1 MKEHLLKRLINLCM
15 RVIDKLV
22 PEPTATFPQT
32 RMAKHVFQHLFNAYC
47 LEVWGGRF
55 DDVPHQTL
63 GGLADRNFLTFLSA
77 TRKILLYVG
86 ENDRY
91 YRAWIGLAFVTV
103 HEEYERVLKGLSRDE
118 FTHEYSSQ
126 WELDFKHIPESHFN
140 LHKSEFFDMML
151 TAHLSNL
158 LRMRITSEWFSAKQE
173 KKVNMKNGEY
183 NSRSGK
189 KRKHKHKRS

>member
-1 MKEHLLKRLINLCM
+1 M

-22 PEPTATFPQT
+22 PEPKARYPQT
-32 RMAKHVFQHLFNAYC
+32 KMIKHVFQELFNAYC

-63 GGLADRNFLTFLSA
+63 KRLEDRNFLTFLSA

-103 HEEYERVLKGLSRDE
+103 KEEYERALKSLSRDE
-118 FTHEYSSQ
+118 FIREYSSQ
-126 WELDFKHIPESHFN
+126 WELEFKSIPESHFQ
-140 LHKSEFFDMML
+140 LHKSDFLDMML

-173 KKVNMKNGEY
+173 KKVNMKNG
-183 NSRSGK
+183 
-189 KRKHKHKRS
+189 

>member
-1 MKEHLLKRLINLCM
+1 MHKELKEHLVKKVINLCM

-22 PEPTATFPQT
+22 PEIPPSYPQT
-32 RMAKHVFQHLFNAYC
+32 RMTKHVFQHLFNAYC

-55 DDVPHQTL
+55 DDVAHQTL
-63 GGLADRNFLTFLSA
+63 GGLEDRNFLHFLSA

-91 YRAWIGLAFVTV
+91 YRAWIGLAFVAV
-103 HEEYERVLKGLSRDE
+103 KEEYERALKSLSRDE
-118 FTHEYSSQ
+118 FTREYSCQ
-126 WELDFKHIPESHFN
+126 WELDFKHIPESHFQ
-140 LHKSEFFDMML
+140 LHKSEFLDMML

-173 KKVNMKNGEY
+173 K
-183 NSRSGK
+183 R
-189 KRKHKHKRS
+189 

>member
-1 MKEHLLKRLINLCM
+1 M

-22 PEPTATFPQT
+22 PEPTASYPQT

-47 LEVWGGRF
+47 LEAWGGRF

-63 GGLADRNFLTFLSA
+63 GGLEDRNFLHFLSA
-77 TRKILLYVG
+77 TRKIFLYIG

-103 HEEYERVLKGLSRDE
+103 HEEYQRVLKSLSRDE
-118 FTHEYSSQ
+118 FAREYSRQ
-126 WELDFKHIPESHFN
+126 WELDLKHIPESHFQ
-140 LHKSEFFDMML
+140 LDKSEFLDMML

-158 LRMRITSEWFSAKQE
+158 LRMRIDFDRFSAKQE
-173 KKVNMKNGEY
+173 K
-183 NSRSGK
+183 R
-189 KRKHKHKRS
+189 

>member
-1 MKEHLLKRLINLCM
+1 M

-63 GGLADRNFLTFLSA
+63 GGLEDRNFLTFLSA

-103 HEEYERVLKGLSRDE
+103 HEEYERALKSLSMDE
-118 FTHEYSSQ
+118 FTREYASQ
-126 WELDFKHIPESHFN
+126 WELNFKSIPESHFQ
-140 LHKSEFFDMML
+140 LYKSEFLDMML

-158 LRMRITSEWFSAKQE
+158 VRIRIDFDRFCAKQE
-173 KKVNMKNGEY
+173 K
-183 NSRSGK
+183 R
-189 KRKHKHKRS
+189 

>member
-1 MKEHLLKRLINLCM
+1 MHKELKEHFIKKLINLCM
-15 RVIDKLV
+15 HVIDKLV
-22 PEPTATFPQT
+22 PEPAVHYPQT

-63 GGLADRNFLTFLSA
+63 GSLKDRNFLTFLSA
-77 TRKILLYVG
+77 TRKILLYIG

-103 HEEYERVLKGLSRDE
+103 HEEYERALKSLSRDM
-118 FTHEYSSQ
+118 FTREYSRQ
-126 WELDFKHIPESHFN
+126 WELHLHVAESHFQ
-140 LHKSEFFDMML
+140 LHKSEFLDMML

-173 KKVNMKNGEY
+173 KKEK
-183 NSRSGK
+183 
-189 KRKHKHKRS
+189 